1 MRRLIPSATAA
12 FRITPCSAPTSTV
25 IVSKNPA
32 GSTVNPRL
40 SSPFASRT
48 VLRWIRCAIARSPS
62 GPWKTAYIDAIT
74 ASSACA
80 VQTFEVA
87 FSRRMCCS
95 RVCRLSRYARLPRA
109 SIDTPTIRPGI
120 DRFSSSFTAM

>member
-1 MRRLIPSATAA
+1 MR
-12 FRITPCSAPTSTV
+12 
-25 IVSKNPA
+25 
-32 GSTVNPRL
+32 
-40 SSPFASRT
+40 
-48 VLRWIRCAIARSPS
+48 WAIARSPS

-95 RVCRLSRYARLPRA
+95 RVCSASR
-109 SIDTPTIRPGI
+109 
-120 DRFSSSFTAM
+120 

>member
-25 IVSKNPA
+25 IVSKNAA
-32 GSTVNPRL
+32 GSTAKPRL

-48 VLRWIRCAIARSPS
+48 VLRWMRWAIALSPS
-62 GPWKTAYIDAIT
+62 GPWNTAYIDAIT

-95 RVCRLSRYARLPRA
+95 RVCRLSR
-109 SIDTPTIRPGI
+109 
-120 DRFSSSFTAM
+120 

>member
-1 MRRLIPSATAA
+1 M
-12 FRITPCSAPTSTV
+12 
-25 IVSKNPA
+25 IVSKNA
-32 GSTVNPRL
+32 FGSTSNPRL

-48 VLRWIRCAIARSPS
+48 VLRWMRCAIACSPS
-62 GPWKTAYIDAIT
+62 GPWNTAYIDAIT

-95 RVCRLSRYARLPRA
+95 RVCSASRYARFPRA
-109 SIDTPTIRPGI
+109 SIETPTIRPGI
-120 DRFSSSFTAM
+120 DRFSASLTAM